1 MKPNEREILSP
12 CLELLDVLIHF
23 SRLKREKWEQIEDSI
38 QMSNRLGI
46 PSEDWIIPPDEGK
59 TLAYLNEDPDY
70 VSLRASITRLLPQA
84 KKAAAT
90 AGFDLG
96 HTLDWIRFTDPLIG
110 EAALDDAIKK
120 LNLIKQG

>member
-1 MKPNEREILSP
+1 MKPDDRELLSP
-12 CLELLDVLIHF
+12 CLELLDVLVRF
-23 SRLKREKWEQIEDSI
+23 SQLKREKWEQIEDSI

-59 TLAYLNEDPDY
+59 ILAYLNEDPDY
-70 VSLRASITRLLPQA
+70 VSLRASITRLLPRA
-84 KKAAAT
+84 KKAAEALHL
-90 AGFDLG
+90 DLG

-120 LNLIKQG
+120 LNIIK

>member
-1 MKPNEREILSP
+1 MKPHDRELLSP
-12 CLELLDVLIHF
+12 CLELLDVLLRF
-23 SRLKREKWEQIEDSI
+23 SQLKREKWEQIEDSI

-59 TLAYLNEDPDY
+59 ILAYLNEDPDY
-70 VSLRASITRLLPQA
+70 ISLRASITRLLPRA
-84 KKAAAT
+84 KKAAEALQL
-90 AGFDLG
+90 DLG

-120 LNLIKQG
+120 LTLLK

>member
-1 MKPNEREILSP
+1 MKPYDRELLSP
-12 CLELLDVLIHF
+12 CLELLDVLLRF
-23 SRLKREKWEQIEDSI
+23 SQLKREKWEQIEDSI

-59 TLAYLNEDPDY
+59 ILAYLNEDPDY
-70 VSLRASITRLLPQA
+70 ISLRASITRLLPRA
-84 KKAAAT
+84 KKAAEALQL
-90 AGFDLG
+90 DLG

-120 LNLIKQG
+120 LTLLK